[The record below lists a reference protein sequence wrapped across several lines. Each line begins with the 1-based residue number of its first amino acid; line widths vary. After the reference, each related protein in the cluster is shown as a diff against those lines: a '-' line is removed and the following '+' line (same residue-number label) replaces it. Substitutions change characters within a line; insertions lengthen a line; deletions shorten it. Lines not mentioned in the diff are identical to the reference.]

1 MDFQLTDDQRAILE
15 PLEKAIADF
24 SDRAAG
30 KTTPYVEDEGF
41 TRALE
46 GQGYFDQDVA
56 RSFDATSAL
65 LVVEKAATA
74 PLTAPLAGSF
84 FIAPR
89 VSPTPLPGPIAIADE
104 GGRGAIRYL
113 PGAKTL
119 VVEAGGAVRAVDLS
133 RCEIAP
139 IKSNIAYPLGRI
151 VSGDVAAAPALDI
164 SPAKFDQLR
173 RLAAAAEM
181 LGLMQGALD
190 LTVGYVKLRKQF
202 KRAIG
207 SFQTVRHRLVECTVA
222 VSGSRYLTY
231 RAAWSDDPAQIELAL
246 AHTQTS
252 AARLVYE
259 TQQFHGAIGQTLE
272 YPLHL
277 WTFRLRALQ
286 GEFRGPSVNAAL
298 AAERIWGA

>member
-1 MDFQLTDDQRAILE
+1 MDFQLTDDQKAILE
-15 PLEKAIADF
+15 PLGQAISDF
-24 SDRAAG
+24 SAGAAG
-30 KTTPYVEDEGF
+30 KATSYVEDEGF
-41 TRALE
+41 TRVLE
-46 GQGYFDQDVA
+46 SQGYFDQDVA
-56 RSFDATSAL
+56 RSFDASSAL
-65 LVVEKAATA
+65 LVVEKAASA
-74 PLTAPLAGSF
+74 PLTVPIAGSF

-89 VSPTPLPGPIAIADE
+89 VSDTPLPGPIAIADA
-104 GGRGAIRYL
+104 GGAGAIRHL
-113 PGAKTL
+113 PGANTL
-119 VVEAGGAVRAVDLS
+119 LVEAAGAVRAVDLS
-133 RCEIAP
+133 GCEIAP
-139 IKSNIAYPLGRI
+139 VKSNIAYPLGRI
-151 VSGDVAAAPALDI
+151 VSGDLTAAPALDV
-164 SPAKFDQLR
+164 SPDRFDHLR
-173 RLAAAAEM
+173 RLAASAEM

-207 SFQTVRHRLVECTVA
+207 SFQAVRHRLVECTVA
-222 VSGSRYLTY
+222 VAGSRYLTY
-231 RAAWSDDPAQIELAL
+231 RAAWSDDPADAELAL

-298 AAERIWGA
+298 AAERLWGA